1 MGGFILKPIIGFYSS
16 MKSMIIT
23 KRDIE
28 KARKNNP
35 SIIPASERPWA
46 RPTVYKS
53 GREYQ
58 RNAKHRNREE

>member
-1 MGGFILKPIIGFYSS
+1 
-16 MKSMIIT
+16 MKSMTIT

-35 SIIPASERPWA
+35 TIIPACERPWA